1 MLKCSFDVI
10 PEFLK
15 LPDYFKKESVVI
27 ILGGKNEF
35 IDFFTKNINDYLLT
49 ESFKINYSTQI
60 IVLES
65 MEKVINFKGVFGQNK
80 MFKYNKVKVYS

>member
-27 ILGGKNEF
+27 ILGGGGMN
-35 IDFFTKNINDYLLT
+35 LLI
-49 ESFKINYSTQI
+49 FLRKILMI
-60 IVLES
+60 IS
-65 MEKVINFKGVFGQNK
+65 
-80 MFKYNKVKVYS
+80 